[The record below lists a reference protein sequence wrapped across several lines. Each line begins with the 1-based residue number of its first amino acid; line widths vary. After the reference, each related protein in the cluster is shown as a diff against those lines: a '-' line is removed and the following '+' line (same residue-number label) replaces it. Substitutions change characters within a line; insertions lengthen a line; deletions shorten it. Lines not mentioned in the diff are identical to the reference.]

1 MECAVSGLQSKQGKG
16 KMKTR
21 YRVRTVV
28 AGLSIGAVAIITL
41 ALAACAASGTT
52 GDVAA
57 DDAVPSSRNQVQ
69 IQPPHTTTPSEIRPL
84 PAFETGTTG
93 NPVTIDM
100 QTRSRDGMNMV
111 YVPAGEFQMGSSNA
125 DLDAAMEACAR
136 ASGTE
141 RQCERDRYLHEQ
153 PVHTVTLDAFW
164 IDQTEVTNA
173 QFSEFLNDQGN
184 QIEEGI
190 SWLEPRAGHRG
201 IEYGQIKEGNG
212 IFRPR
217 EGYEDY
223 PVVEVSWYG
232 ASAYCSWAG
241 GRLPTEAEWEYAAR
255 GPESAV
261 YPWGDVFNQY
271 ALNYNDTGFFGG
283 GQVHW
288 MPAGSFP
295 AGASW
300 CGALDMAGNVWEW
313 VSDWWS
319 EDYYGRSPGHNPQG
333 PDSGEFRL
341 GRGGSWYDDPWH
353 VRSAYRKGLSASSAR
368 IHWIGMRCVM
378 PAPSP

>member
-1 MECAVSGLQSKQGKG
+1 
-16 KMKTR
+16 MKTR

-28 AGLSIGAVAIITL
+28 AGLSLGAVAIIIL
-41 ALAACAASGTT
+41 ALAACAPPGTME
-52 GDVAA
+52 DVAA
-57 DDAVPSSRNQVQ
+57 DDVVPSSHTQVQ
-69 IQPPHTTTPSEIRPL
+69 IQPSHTATPSEITPL
-84 PAFETGTTG
+84 PTVETGTTG
-93 NPVTIDM
+93 NPVTIAM
-100 QTRSRDGMNMV
+100 QTRSRDGMTMV
-111 YVPAGEFQMGSSNA
+111 YVPAGEFQMGSSDA
-125 DLDAAMEACAR
+125 DLDAAMQACVR

-141 RQCERDRYLHEQ
+141 QQCRRDRYLHEQ

-173 QFSEFLNDQGN
+173 QFSKFLNDQGN
-184 QIEEGI
+184 QVEEGI
-190 SWLEPRAGHRG
+190 SWLEPGAGHRG
-201 IEYGQIKEGNG
+201 IEYGQIKEGTG
-212 IFRPR
+212 IYRPR
-217 EGYEDY
+217 EGYKDY
-223 PVVEVSWYG
+223 PVVEVSWFG

-261 YPWGDVFNQY
+261 YPWGNTFNQD
-271 ALNYNDTGFFGG
+271 AVNYNATGFSGS

-313 VSDWWS
+313 VGDWWS
-319 EDYYGRSPGHNPQG
+319 EGYYGRSPTHNPQG

-341 GRGGSWYDDPWH
+341 ARGGSWYDDPWH

-368 IHWIGMRCVM
+368 MHWIGVRCVV